1 MVNLFAEHISF
12 ILKDYRPLV
21 MCRMKSFICKSISI
35 LILLNAGIGC
45 SKQTTAEND
54 SKLNIVFIICDDLND
69 SVEGM
74 GGHPQAKTPNIDKLA
89 SEGVSFQNAHCAAPL
104 CGPSRASLWTGI
116 YPHKSG
122 IIGYNQHVYT
132 WRDSPVLKDAV
143 TVFEHFAANGYQVM
157 TTGKIFHNNHH
168 TAQMIWDLGGKDAFA
183 ANSTF
188 GPFAYDGVNRVVHPS
203 MKLPWGL
210 NRFETFAP
218 LSDVPKIPPHREP
231 GIPGYEG
238 WWLYNKPFHYN
249 GPEDRDL
256 MPDEKSAEWAIEKL
270 SQYHGKPFFLTVGF
284 MRPHTPWIAPD
295 EFFHMH
301 PLDSI
306 QLPPYLTA
314 DTDDCGPLSPDRFY
328 ADNERMNSFKRLLEA
343 YPGNDGWKMAVQGY
357 LACVSFVDHQVGKV
371 LKALE
376 ESDYAENTI
385 VVFTS
390 DHGFHI
396 GEKNHLHKNTVWEES
411 TRVPLIIKIP
421 GNGKNANQECL
432 YPVSLID
439 LYPTL
444 INLCGLPEEPNSG
457 KNDYP
462 IDGHSLAELIKDPS
476 GAELDV
482 REVALTAVTG
492 LSRADLFGEI
502 PPVNEHNFS
511 VRSKDFRYVF
521 WADGFE
527 ELYDHRNDPHEW
539 HNLADQDDYQMI
551 KQDLKKQM
559 NELIELNGD

>member
-1 MVNLFAEHISF
+1 MNQIPEIMFRLQSLLF
-12 ILKDYRPLV
+12 KLV
-21 MCRMKSFICKSISI
+21 SLVIISI
-35 LILLNAGIGC
+35 GSGCAGELE
-45 SKQTTAEND
+45 KVND
-54 SKLNIVFIICDDLND
+54 SLPNILFIICDDLND

-74 GGHPQAKTPNIDKLA
+74 GGHPQAKTPNINKLA

-122 IIGYNQHVYT
+122 ILGYNQNVYT
-132 WRDSPVLKDAV
+132 WRDSPVLENAV
-143 TVFEHFAANGYQVM
+143 TIFEHFAAYGYQIF

-168 TAQMIWDLGGKDAFA
+168 TAEMIWDLGGKDAFA

-218 LSDVPKIPPHREP
+218 LSDVPNILPHPEP
-231 GIPGYEG
+231 GIPGYNG
-238 WWLYNKPFHYN
+238 WFLYDKPFRYN
-249 GPEDRDL
+249 GPDDRDL

-270 SQYHGKPFFLTVGF
+270 SRKYDKPFFLTVGF

-295 EFFHMH
+295 EFFQQH
-301 PLDSI
+301 PIDSI
-306 QLPPYLTA
+306 QLPPYLEG
-314 DTDDCGPLSPDRFY
+314 DTDDCSPLSPDRFC
-328 ADNERMNSFKRLLEA
+328 ANHERRNSFLRLLEA
-343 YPGNDGWKMAVQGY
+343 YPDNEGWKMAVQGY
-357 LACVSFVDHQVGKV
+357 LACVSFVDHQIGKV

-385 VVFTS
+385 VVFTG
-390 DHGFHI
+390 DHGYHL

-421 GNGKNANQECL
+421 GNEKNFNQKCQ

-444 INLCGLPEEPNSG
+444 IDLCGLPSEPNKG
-457 KNDYP
+457 KTDYLM
-462 IDGHSLAELIKDPS
+462 DGQSLVNLIMDPS
-476 GAELDV
+476 TESWNG
-482 REVALTAVTG
+482 RKVALTAVTG
-492 LSRADLFGEI
+492 LSKVEIGEI
-502 PPVNEHNFS
+502 PPVNEQHFS
-511 VRSKDFRYVF
+511 VRSRDFRYVL

-527 ELYDHRNDPHEW
+527 ELYDHRTDPHEW
-539 HNLADQDDYQMI
+539 YNLANQTGYLQI
-551 KQDLKKQM
+551 KSGLKEQ
-559 NELIELNGD
+559 LNNILYR